1 MRLMMICSTWS
12 RSNQFILHLQSKW
25 ICVQRH
31 LKHRDWE
38 RVWPCPS
45 LPPVEMQKQNL
56 MPERVAPGRE
66 NYHDRRS
73 KMNMCNNHD
82 VVLSL
87 SSVICLFQKGVYAI
101 KNIYINACF
110 VLSQMCGEKKK
121 MNFCHFIICRLHN
134 SFYLQQITKH
144 CGLK

>member
-1 MRLMMICSTWS
+1 
-12 RSNQFILHLQSKW
+12 
-25 ICVQRH
+25 
-31 LKHRDWE
+31 
-38 RVWPCPS
+38 
-45 LPPVEMQKQNL
+45 MQKQNL

-101 KNIYINACF
+101 KYIYKRMFC
-110 VLSQMCGEKKK
+110 VVSDVWRKKE
-121 MNFCHFIICRLHN
+121 NEFL
-134 SFYLQQITKH
+134 SFYHLSVA
-144 CGLK
+144 